1 MTDKQTPPDWE
12 CFSDPAYYDMWCVRQ
27 IGSRTFGEGFHLVN
41 GDEAEM
47 LCRFLNARDF
57 PAAALMEQGARLALE
72 AAAPLTDAAAAA
84 IYGLPEML
92 ERNALSDDEGM
103 VKQIEMAL
111 TAFSALDPA
120 EIVKGSGYD

>member
-1 MTDKQTPPDWE
+1 MTTDQAIEAAAEWE

-72 AAAPLTDAAAAA
+72 AV
-84 IYGLPEML
+84 EQ
-92 ERNALSDDEGM
+92 ALVGYIHPDPDSFPGRLF
-103 VKQIEMAL
+103 A
-111 TAFSALDPA
+111 SAQVRDLDPA
-120 EIVKGSGYD
+120 EIVKGSGE